1 MDEQQ
6 PTSGGTQNVNIGT
19 AKGAFAF
26 GAGSVAN
33 NYEGPQQQL
42 STEQRE
48 LLEAVGKLR
57 EELRAF
63 RSTPETDELTRQLT
77 GTRDEIQ
84 NTGQASP
91 GRLTRLRTAL
101 QDAATAVGMAASGAA
116 VAQAVSALLGR

>member
-1 MDEQQ
+1 MDEQ
-6 PTSGGTQNVNIGT
+6 PTSGGTQNINIGT

-26 GAGSVAN
+26 GQGSVAN
-33 NYEGPQQQL
+33 NYEALQQPL
-42 STEQRE
+42 SAEQRQ

-63 RSTPETDELTRQLT
+63 VSTPQTDELTRQLT
-77 GTRDEIQ
+77 DTRDEIQ

-91 GRLTRLRTAL
+91 GRLTRLRSAL

-116 VAQAVSALLGR
+116 VAQAVTALLGG

>member
-33 NYEGPQQQL
+33 NYEGPQQL

>member
-1 MDEQQ
+1 MDEQ
-6 PTSGGTQNVNIGT
+6 PTSGGTQNINIGT

-26 GAGSVAN
+26 GQGSVAN
-33 NYEGPQQQL
+33 NYEGPQQPL
-42 STEQRE
+42 SNEQRE

-63 RSTPETDELTRQLT
+63 VGTPETEELTRQLT

-91 GRLTRLRTAL
+91 GRLAGLRTAL

-116 VAQAVSALLGR
+116 VVQAVSALLGG